1 MIVAILILTAI
12 NWGFDME
19 LCETLDA
26 IALGKQWSDSA
37 LAEALTKLYLNE
49 SEKDVLRRYSN
60 GSQVNMDHVRL
71 QDISITI
78 RNNQ

>member
-12 NWGFDME
+12 NEGFDME

-37 LAEALTKLYLNE
+37 LAEALTKPYLNE